1 MLRCGRA
8 RSTFVLIPAR
18 AEASYQSCPGSNF
31 WDLAM
36 KNLHE
41 MGVVEA
47 AAAIRSGDITAE
59 TLASALLERA
69 KTYRALN
76 AFITLD
82 ADQVMAAARR
92 ADQQR
97 KAGQALGS
105 LHGVPIAFKD
115 NINTAGMPTTA
126 GTPGLRA
133 HAPKTDAPVV
143 RALKDAGAIPFG
155 KTGMHELAFGIS
167 SNNSAFGAIR
177 NPFGDRHIP
186 GGSSGGSGAA
196 VGARLVP
203 ASIGSDTGGSVRV
216 PAAFCGVKG
225 FRPTVLRW
233 PQAGIVPISSTR
245 DTAGPLARHVA
256 DLAALDAIVTGDAD
270 PVPLKRL
277 SDLRIGVPRSFFW
290 DDLEQ
295 ETASICEAALDVLKH
310 AGVTLIEVDLHEVAA
325 PNEAVSFTVAL
336 YEVKRDLDAY
346 LRDEGI
352 APRFAEIV
360 AEIASPDVK
369 AVLAPLLTPES
380 AVPAEAYREAMGIH
394 RPKLISLYRA
404 CFAENQID
412 AVVFPTTPL
421 PPPLIGE
428 DDTVTL
434 NGRAVPTFAAVIRN
448 TDPGSNA
455 GLPGISLPVGLT
467 SAGLPVG
474 LEFDAPAGR
483 DRELLSLAIALEK
496 VLPAPPTP

>member
-1 MLRCGRA
+1 
-8 RSTFVLIPAR
+8 
-18 AEASYQSCPGSNF
+18 
-31 WDLAM
+31 M

-41 MGVVEA
+41 LGVVEA
-47 AAAIRSGDITAE
+47 AAAIRSAEITAE
-59 TLASALLERA
+59 ALASALLERA
-69 KTYRALN
+69 RTFSGLN
-76 AFITLD
+76 AFVTLD

-97 KAGQALGS
+97 QAGQALGS

-115 NINTAGMPTTA
+115 NINTAGLPTMA
-126 GTPGLRA
+126 GTPALRA
-133 HAPKTDAPVV
+133 HRPKADAPVV
-143 RALKDAGAIPFG
+143 KALKNAGAIPFG
-155 KTGMHELAFGIS
+155 KAGMHELAFGIS
-167 SNNSAFGAIR
+167 SNNQAFGAVR

-216 PAAFCGVKG
+216 PAAFCGVMG

-245 DTAGPLARHVA
+245 DTAGPLARHA
-256 DLAALDAIVTGDAD
+256 LDLAALDAAATGDASAV
-270 PVPLKRL
+270 PVKRL

-290 DDLEQ
+290 DDLER
-295 ETASICEAALDVLKH
+295 ETARICEAALDMLKR
-310 AGVTLIEVDLHEVAA
+310 AGVTLIEVDLHEVAV

-369 AVLAPLLTPES
+369 AVLAPLLNPAS
-380 AVPAEAYREAMGIH
+380 AVPAEAYREAMEIH

-428 DDTVTL
+428 DDNVTL
-434 NGRAVPTFAAVIRN
+434 NGRVVPTFATVIRN

-455 GLPGISLPVGLT
+455 GLPGISLPAGLT

-483 DRELLSLAIALEK
+483 DRELISLAIALEEL
-496 VLPAPPTP
+496 LPAPPTP